1 MGPEETLELPVIP
14 ELDDYEFIREL
25 GRGGTA
31 VVYLARERELGR
43 LVAIKLMHPAYVQD
57 EEAMARL
64 VREAKTISRLQ
75 HPNIVML
82 YGARKLGDRG
92 YALIL
97 QYVPGTTVKQ
107 RLRDGGPFPLPLVER
122 VLHDLGTALQYAH
135 QHRIVHRDIKPENIF
150 LDEDTGAARLADFG
164 IARFWDSDSGLT
176 MPGTAMGTPN
186 YMSPEQVDG
195 RRDLDGRSDIYSA
208 GLVAWEMTTG
218 RQPWAGETLYN
229 VVYKQKHEELPA
241 LALLRPEMPAY
252 FRAAIEGALKKNPG
266 ERWRD
271 AGELLAALQNPYANL
286 GRTAR
291 DGARAATSPSV
302 PGEQAPAQQPPT
314 EVDEE
319 VPLGLDDTET
329 IVLTRADLDRSWR
342 SPSRDAPARPEAAP
356 GVKPVGGTRRRPEV
370 RPPGAPSAS
379 SSTPGA
385 TMPVSRPAPPKA
397 EPGPPR
403 TAARPPAAEP
413 VRPRSTTPPGPVRP
427 PGLQGRP
434 PAPGPSKPLPRWLVQ
449 IEQGQIYHGP
459 WMLDTDRSTADR
471 NRRIVAGLLVLVLVG
486 TIAGVLV
493 LL

>member
-1 MGPEETLELPVIP
+1 MTEEAQELPVIP
-14 ELDDYEFIREL
+14 ELVEDYEFIREL

-82 YGARKLGDRG
+82 YGARRLGERG

-97 QYVPGTTVKQ
+97 QYVPGTTIKQ
-107 RLRDGGPFPLPLVER
+107 RLRESGPLPLPLIER
-122 VLHDLGTALQYAH
+122 VINDLGTALQYAH

-176 MPGTAMGTPN
+176 LPGTAMGTPN

-195 RRDLDGRSDIYSA
+195 RRDLDGRSDIYSV
-208 GLVAWEMTTG
+208 GLVAWEMAAG

-229 VVYKQKHEELPA
+229 VVYKQKHEELPS
-241 LALLRPEMPAY
+241 LAQLRPEMPQY

-271 AGELLAALQNPYANL
+271 AGELLAALQNPYAHL
-286 GRTAR
+286 AR
-291 DGARAATSPSV
+291 GGAT
-302 PGEQAPAQQPPT
+302 PGQLRVAPAEAAPPSPLRPMVSED
-314 EVDEE
+314 EV
-319 VPLGLDDTET
+319 LGLDDSET
-329 IVLTRADLDRSWR
+329 IVLTRADLERSW
-342 SPSRDAPARPEAAP
+342 AR
-356 GVKPVGGTRRRPEV
+356 GGTREAPTRGEPEV
-370 RPPGAPSAS
+370 SNGTATPRRRAEPRPAAPEPPSAAASAPSPAVRPKPAP
-379 SSTPGA
+379 SST
-385 TMPVSRPAPPKA
+385 
-397 EPGPPR
+397 E
-403 TAARPPAAEP
+403 
-413 VRPRSTTPPGPVRP
+413 
-427 PGLQGRP
+427 QGRGTGGPARVQP
-434 PAPGPSKPLPRWLVQ
+434 PERGQVRTGHGGSSKPLPAWLVEL
-449 IEQGQIYHGP
+449 EQGKVYHGP
-459 WMLDTDRSTADR
+459 WMID
-471 NRRIVAGLLVLVLVG
+471 AGPTQSAWSRWLIALLAAVLIVG

-493 LL
+493 FL